1 MAVFLSQQEEERRNM
16 LDLSKIKAF
25 VFDVDGVFTDGGV
38 LSMPDGDLLRT
49 FDAKDCFAVRTAV
62 NNGYI
67 AAFLTGGVSQSLI
80 YRALS
85 LGIER
90 DDIYM
95 LAKNKIDP
103 FMKFC
108 KKYNLDPQEVAYF
121 GDDIPDIEVLKI
133 CGISVCPSDA
143 VQQVKEVCK
152 YISPNP
158 GGKRCVRE
166 FIERVLTLHG
176 KWIFNPTEP
185 WKGEHP
191 EHIVK
196 VKESL

>member
-1 MAVFLSQQEEERRNM
+1 M

-49 FDAKDCFAVRTAV
+49 FDSKDCFAVRTAV

-90 DDIYM
+90 DDI
-95 LAKNKIDP
+95 
-103 FMKFC
+103 
-108 KKYNLDPQEVAYF
+108 
-121 GDDIPDIEVLKI
+121 
-133 CGISVCPSDA
+133 
-143 VQQVKEVCK
+143 
-152 YISPNP
+152 
-158 GGKRCVRE
+158 
-166 FIERVLTLHG
+166 
-176 KWIFNPTEP
+176 
-185 WKGEHP
+185 
-191 EHIVK
+191 
-196 VKESL
+196 